1 MIMSLEFNCI
11 EPLYKIG
18 QFAGSFLFLILIKR
32 TNQKSMLV
40 FFLIIKAF
48 CLFAFTNN
56 YITNI
61 HPYIALCLR
70 FISGISYTVIMLYL
84 PIWNQ
89 RIGLYKYRRFFN
101 TWIILSV
108 PIGKSFSFLYSYYI
122 SYINWQFCFQTESC
136 IIALIV
142 LFILLIHK
150 AYFSSKIYYKQTNEG
165 NEVLRNSQYS
175 NITVFSIRKS
185 NTSNASNNK
194 IQCSLLCN
202 KIYIC
207 AMLSKTIIIGVSS
220 VLVFYMQS
228 NLRIIYSV
236 KEESYIAY
244 YSCLM
249 VLIPPVIAGVFISSL
264 NVISMK
270 IYSKICF
277 IIVLLIIGLLS
288 MTFVLCF
295 FNNSL
300 LYMVSTSVYRLMSN
314 CSNPLLTE
322 LIFDSLSSNKDTF
335 NFGYTINTLIN
346 TSLGSFLMPIV
357 YHLLGQN
364 KLSLLYISLYGY
376 FSIVFLLITF
386 CNRTQKEKQEPILPK
401 EKTEKRKQ
409 SINSEAMDDLSVN
422 VKVNIAETNEDID
435 SENDDNVYK
444 LNDIKNIN

>member
-18 QFAGSFLFLILIKR
+18 QFTGSVLFLILIKQA
-32 TNQKSMLV
+32 NQKTMLI
-40 FFLIIKAF
+40 FFLSIKSL
-48 CLFAFTNN
+48 CLFLFTNN

-61 HPYIALCLR
+61 HPCVALCLR
-70 FISGISYTVIMLYL
+70 FICGSAYTVIIVYL

-101 TWIILSV
+101 TWIVLSV
-108 PIGKSFSFLYSYYI
+108 PIGKSFSFIYSYCI
-122 SYINWQFCFQTESC
+122 SYINWKFCFQTESC

-142 LFILLIHK
+142 LVLLLIHK
-150 AYFSSKIYYKQTNEG
+150 AYFSSKIYYKETNEG
-165 NEVLRNSQYS
+165 NEVLRSSQYS

-185 NTSNASNNK
+185 NASNASNNK
-194 IQCSLLCN
+194 SQCSLLLN

-207 AMLSKTIIIGVSS
+207 SMISKTIIIGVSS

-249 VLIPPVIAGVFISSL
+249 VLIPPIIAGVFISFL
-264 NVISMK
+264 NLFSFK

-277 IIVLLIIGLLS
+277 VLVFLLIGLLS
-288 MTFVLCF
+288 MTIALFF

-300 LYMVSTSVYRLMSN
+300 LYILSTSVFRLMSN

-322 LIFDSLSSNKDTF
+322 LIFDSLSSNKDAL
-335 NFGYTINTLIN
+335 NLGYTINTLFN
-346 TSLGSFLMPIV
+346 TALGSFLMPIV

-364 KLSLLYISLYGY
+364 KTSLLYISLYGY
-376 FSIVFLLITF
+376 FSIVFLLIAF
-386 CNRTQKEKQEPILPK
+386 CNHTQNEKQEPILLK
-401 EKTEKRKQ
+401 EKPEKRKQ
-409 SINSEAMDDLSVN
+409 SINSEAIDDLSVN
-422 VKVNIAETNEDID
+422 VHVNIAETNEDVD
-435 SENDDNVYK
+435 SENEDNVYK